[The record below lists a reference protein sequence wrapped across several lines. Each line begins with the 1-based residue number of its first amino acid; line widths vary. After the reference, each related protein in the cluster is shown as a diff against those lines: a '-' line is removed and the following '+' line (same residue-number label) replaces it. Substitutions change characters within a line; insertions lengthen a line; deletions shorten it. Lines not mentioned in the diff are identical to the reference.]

1 MSTTLERKPLTV
13 QGVPTQTRETDYGL
27 MEPWELR
34 NEYVKWQVAQANGVG
49 AARVRL
55 ALLEL
60 TARKRGIDLA
70 HPEHDD

>member
-1 MSTTLERKPLTV
+1 MQTLERKPLTV

-34 NEYVKWQVAQANGVG
+34 AEYVRWQVAKAQGVG

-55 ALLEL
+55 SLLEL
-60 TARKRGIDLA
+60 VARKRGIDLA
-70 HPEHDD
+70 SSETD